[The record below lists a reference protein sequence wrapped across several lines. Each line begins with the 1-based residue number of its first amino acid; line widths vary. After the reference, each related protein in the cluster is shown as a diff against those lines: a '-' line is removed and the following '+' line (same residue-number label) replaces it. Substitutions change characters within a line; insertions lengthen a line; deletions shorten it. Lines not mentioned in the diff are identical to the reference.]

1 MSSAVVAEAWSEK
14 CGVFCNELCA
24 KMLKNELHF
33 SGSHKEVKNAVY
45 FVIQ

>member
-1 MSSAVVAEAWSEK
+1 MRA
-14 CGVFCNELCA
+14 FCNELCV

-33 SGSHKEVKNAVY
+33 SGSHNEVKNAVY